1 MVLLAFGCEA
11 RVGKDTAVEYLIAK
25 KGGVRSSFA
34 SPLYDIQD
42 YALRRVS
49 LNPQKDRNF
58 LQIIGDWGR
67 QKNPQLFINV
77 LLREIDTEPGNV
89 YVSDVLR
96 YPNEFFSLKN
106 RGFTMVRLTRQ
117 HRFVSADKN
126 IAAHS
131 SEKSLQDY
139 PWDIILSNDGELHDL
154 YAKLDRV
161 YSKIVTGLG

>member
-42 YALRRVS
+42 YTHKRLG
-49 LNPQKDRNF
+49 LKLQKDRGF

-67 QKNPQLFINV
+67 QVNPNLFIKA
-77 LLREIDTEPGNV
+77 LLREIDSSAKQNI
-89 YVSDVLR
+89 YVSDVR
-96 YPNEFFSLKN
+96 YPNEFFSQKN